1 MFGGNRFSN
10 AETDENK
17 AADEETDNNHF
28 LFLERLKAEERNL
41 GVQQPAADKRQTY
54 QRPCNPV
61 VRDDGDRHTA

>member
-1 MFGGNRFSN
+1 MFGGNRFSY

-28 LFLERLKAEERNL
+28 LFFERLKAEERNL
-41 GVQQPAADKRQTY
+41 SVQQPAADKGQTY
-54 QRPCNPV
+54 QRPRNPV